1 MLFRGWTQLARRVF
15 KSLSPLSITVLYGV
29 FGVFWITF
37 SDQFAASMAT
47 TQEALTRLQTFKGW
61 IFIGLSC
68 AFIFGLVKMHHRA
81 ISNRETRLNRQS
93 EQLQVFN
100 RVLRHNIRNELT
112 IILGRLDMENN
123 HGEQLDEAVVDDLN
137 RIERAAQ
144 RILRVA
150 EKARRVDQF
159 DISEEKET
167 RNIVEPLESQVES
180 FEDEYPDVVIDV
192 DFPDFVPVA
201 TYGTLSIAF
210 YELMENAII
219 HNDSGRDPR
228 RVSVSLE
235 TSMASTAELTIR
247 DNGPGIR
254 QAEVN
259 PIIEGEETP
268 LEHGSSIGL
277 WLTRWV
283 VNDHGGELDLAAL
296 ESGTKATVRLPV
308 QPIEQVRSSVS
319 GLGG

>member
-1 MLFRGWTQLARRVF
+1 MLFRGWIQLLRRGF
-15 KSLSPLSITVLYGV
+15 KSLSPLSITLLYGV
-29 FGVFWITF
+29 FGFLWITF
-37 SDQFAASMAT
+37 SDRIAASMAT
-47 TQEALTRLQTFKGW
+47 TGEELTQLQTLKGW

-68 AFIFGLVKMHHRA
+68 AFIFGLVKMHDEA
-81 ISNRETRLNRQS
+81 ISTRETRLNRQS

-112 IILGRLDMENN
+112 IILGRLDMENH
-123 HGEQLDEAVVDDLN
+123 HGERLGEAVVEDLN

-159 DISEEKET
+159 DITQEKET
-167 RNIVEPLESQVES
+167 RNIVESLQEQVED
-180 FEDEYPDVVIDV
+180 FEDEYPDVEIEA

-219 HNDSGRDPR
+219 HNDTGCDPK
-228 RVSVSLE
+228 RVFVSLE

-254 QAEVN
+254 QSEVK

-283 VNDHGGELDLAAL
+283 VNDHGGELDLSAV
-296 ESGTKATVRLPV
+296 ESGTEARLTLPV
-308 QPIEQVRSSVS
+308 QPIDQLRSSVTAIR
-319 GLGG
+319 G